1 MGKGGSERPD
11 WCARINCPN
20 YETGRCDLRDWV
32 IRGGYVSDKTR
43 NSYYREFRELSQ
55 KDPEELRQ
63 RCFQIMTKI

>member
-11 WCARINCPN
+11 WC
-20 YETGRCDLRDWV
+20 RDWV